1 MSELPGF
8 VLTREDPQARVAQ
21 DWFRGRSERSASK
34 DLERGARFFQLP
46 PHARVAVDTALALG
60 EPMLVTGEPGTGK
73 TQLAYYLAWVLN
85 GGKPLHFQVQS
96 TSQARDLRY
105 RFDDV
110 AYFHAAGSEKG
121 GEPLKRERFLSRGVL
136 WKALDLGRG
145 EGRPQVVLIDEVDKA
160 PRDFP
165 NDLLRDLDQYEWS
178 VPELDDREVGLGPDE
193 QDLKPVV
200 VITSNLERELPG
212 PFLRRCL
219 YLHLPFSRTI
229 VLEALKARGAELG
242 QPSDAFLE
250 LVVQRFMDVRDKAQR
265 KRPSTSE
272 AITWVRALRLAGI
285 TEAQLQ
291 GVVDDTPYLELL
303 IKSHEGLRAFGRSV

>member
-1 MSELPGF
+1 MLELPGF
-8 VLTREDPQARVAQ
+8 VLKSADPQARVPA
-21 DWFRGRSERSASK
+21 DWFQGRSERSASK

-46 PHARVAVDTALALG
+46 DHARVAVDTALALG
-60 EPMLVTGEPGTGK
+60 EPILVTGEPGTGK
-73 TQLAYYLAWVLN
+73 TQLAYYLSWVLYR
-85 GGKPLHFQVQS
+85 GRPLHFQVQS

-110 AYFHAAGSEKG
+110 AYFHAAGTEEGSID
-121 GEPLKRERFLSRGVL
+121 RERFLKRGVL
-136 WKALDLGRG
+136 WEALVQGR
-145 EGRPQVVLIDEVDKA
+145 EQGRPQVVLIDEVDKA

-165 NDLLRDLDQYEWS
+165 NDLLRDLDQYEWT

-219 YLHLPFSRTI
+219 YLHLPFSRAV
-229 VLEALKARGAELG
+229 VLKALKARSSELG
-242 QPSDAFLE
+242 DPSDAFLE

-272 AITWVRALRLAGI
+272 AITWVRALRLAGVRD
-285 TEAQLQ
+285 EDLQ
-291 GVVDDTPYLELL
+291 GMVDDTPYLELL

>member
-8 VLTREDPQARVAQ
+8 VLKSADPQARVPQ
-21 DWFRGRSERSASK
+21 DWFEGRSERSASK
-34 DLERGARFFQLP
+34 DLERGARFFHLQD
-46 PHARVAVDTALALG
+46 HARVAVDTALALG
-60 EPMLVTGEPGTGK
+60 EPILVTGEPGTGK
-73 TQLAYYLAWVLN
+73 TQLAYYLSWVLYR
-85 GGKPLHFQVQS
+85 GKPLHFQVQS

-110 AYFHAAGSEKG
+110 AYFHAAGTEEG
-121 GEPLKRERFLSRGVL
+121 AIDRERFLRRGVL
-136 WKALDLGRG
+136 WEALVQGR
-145 EGRPQVVLIDEVDKA
+145 EQRRPQVVLIDEVDKA

-165 NDLLRDLDQYEWS
+165 NDLLRDLDQYEWT
-178 VPELDDREVGLGPDE
+178 VPELDDREVGLGADE

-200 VITSNLERELPG
+200 IITSNLERELPG

-219 YLHLPFSRTI
+219 YLHLPFSRDV
-229 VLEALKARGAELG
+229 VLKALKARSGELG
-242 QPSDAFLE
+242 APSHAFLE

-272 AITWVRALRLAGI
+272 AITWVRALRLAGV
-285 TEAQLQ
+285 TEEQLQ

>member
-1 MSELPGF
+1 MAELPGF
-8 VLTREDPQARVAQ
+8 VLRSADPQEQVPE
-21 DWFRGRSERSASK
+21 DWFVGRSERAASK
-34 DLERGARFFQLP
+34 DLERGARFFRLP
-46 PHARVAVDTALALG
+46 DHARVAVDTALALG
-60 EPMLVTGEPGTGK
+60 EPILVTGEPGTGK

-85 GGKPLHFQVQS
+85 RGKPFHFQVQS
-96 TSQARDLRY
+96 TSIARDLRY

-110 AYFHAAGSEKG
+110 AYFHAASTRKEAIDREAFL
-121 GEPLKRERFLSRGVL
+121 EPGVL
-136 WKALDLGRG
+136 WRALEAGR
-145 EGRPQVVLIDEVDKA
+145 EERRPQVVLIDEVDKA

-165 NDLLRDLDQYEWS
+165 NDLLRDLDQYEWT
-178 VPELDDREVGLGPDE
+178 VPELDDREIGLKPDE

-219 YLHLPFSRTI
+219 YLHLPFSRAV
-229 VLEALKARGAELG
+229 VLEALAARSEELG
-242 QPSDAFLE
+242 QPSREFLE
-250 LVVQRFMDVRDKAQR
+250 LVVQRFMDVREKAQR

-272 AITWVRALRLAGI
+272 AITWVRALRMAGLGV
-285 TEAQLQ
+285 EDLQ